1 MTVCWRQLIFSKKI
15 TLINILSVL
24 SMNALTIETMRTPQ
38 SEMTLVL
45 GIDALFFM
53 FLISST
59 SYLVSAIRNMRF
71 TIKR

>member
-1 MTVCWRQLIFSKKI
+1 MT
-15 TLINILSVL
+15 
-24 SMNALTIETMRTPQ
+24 ALTIETIRTPQ

-45 GIDALFFM
+45 DIDALFFM

>member
-1 MTVCWRQLIFSKKI
+1 MT
-15 TLINILSVL
+15 
-24 SMNALTIETMRTPQ
+24 ALTIETMRTPH

-71 TIKR
+71 TIKI